1 MDIICP
7 VDSWPENDQK
17 YETESFLYQ
26 GGGPVATAL
35 VALQRLGVQTS
46 FIGRVGDDS
55 TGESIRKGLEQE
67 SIDCSS
73 LKTIAGTT
81 SPTAFI
87 IANSSNGH
95 RTILWNKGTSFP
107 ISPDEVTEKS
117 LVGADLLHLDGL
129 HIEASIRAAEIAQKI
144 GVPVMLDTG
153 TWREQT
159 VQLFKLVDYLIVG
172 EPLAKTI
179 SSDMGMAL
187 FELAKHGS
195 KLVGI
200 TLGDR
205 GSVFLKN
212 NKPVYFP
219 AFKVKAVDTTG
230 CGDTFHAGMI
240 YGILQNWPLSD
251 QVRFASAVAAMKST
265 KLGGRTAL
273 PRMSEVVRFLA
284 QNSFR

>member
-1 MDIICP
+1 MKRK
-7 VDSWPENDQK
+7 VFF
-17 YETESFLYQ
+17 TRAAA
-26 GGGPVATAL
+26 PVATAL
-35 VALQRLGVQTS
+35 VALQRLGVRTS

-73 LKTIAGTT
+73 LKTISGTT

-107 ISPDEVTEKS
+107 ISPDEVSEKS

-129 HIEASIRAAEIAQKI
+129 HIEASMRAAEIAQKI
-144 GVPVMLDTG
+144 GIPVMLDTG

-159 VQLFKLVDYLIVG
+159 VPLFKLVDYLIVG

-179 SSDMGMAL
+179 SSDMGKAL